1 MAGDSESRDDIFE
14 DERFRLKDG
23 LKSCRNVVANYRSML
38 EAESNPD
45 DLLTPPEDSEADTCD
60 NE

>member
-1 MAGDSESRDDIFE
+1 VAGDSKSRDDVFE

-38 EAESNPD
+38 EGESSTDDLIDLPPD
-45 DLLTPPEDSEADTCD
+45 DEVDACGTK
-60 NE
+60 